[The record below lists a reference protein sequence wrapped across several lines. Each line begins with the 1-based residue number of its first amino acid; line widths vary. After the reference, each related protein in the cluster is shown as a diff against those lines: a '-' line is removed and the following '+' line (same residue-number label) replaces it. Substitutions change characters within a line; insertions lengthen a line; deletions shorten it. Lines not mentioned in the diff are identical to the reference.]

1 MLRRDAYMQRPYRV
15 CFGGCCIL
23 FDFTTQ
29 PGCVHMRYVA
39 RKHAEPGH
47 LLARFANEPQQ
58 VLGPRSFM
66 QKHLVACPQ
75 DGMPVPYAIIAARG
89 GNATIPHEDE
99 RKLQIDPVQE
109 GKQNTK
115 PDYFDDVTVQ
125 LINT

>member
-1 MLRRDAYMQRPYRV
+1 
-15 CFGGCCIL
+15 
-23 FDFTTQ
+23 
-29 PGCVHMRYVA
+29 
-39 RKHAEPGH
+39 
-47 LLARFANEPQQ
+47 
-58 VLGPRSFM
+58 
-66 QKHLVACPQ
+66 
-75 DGMPVPYAIIAARG
+75 MPVPYAIIAARG